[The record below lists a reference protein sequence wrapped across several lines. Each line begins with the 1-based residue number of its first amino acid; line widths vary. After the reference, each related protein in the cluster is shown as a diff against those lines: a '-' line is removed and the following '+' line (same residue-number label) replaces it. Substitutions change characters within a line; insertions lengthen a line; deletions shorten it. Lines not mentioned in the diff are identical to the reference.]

1 MKIQNKSQEGVKA
14 KEDRIK
20 RGGKIKKKSK
30 KKKEEDNQVKEE
42 KRKKKK
48 EKKKITLK
56 IQEHS

>member
-1 MKIQNKSQEGVKA
+1 MRIQNKSQEGVRA

-30 KKKEEDNQVKEE
+30 KKKEEDNQGKE
-42 KRKKKK
+42 KKGRRNRR
-48 EKKKITLK
+48 KKKITLK